1 VIVPVALV
9 VVAGEITG
17 PTGERTCGAPY
28 GHRWRAGEI
37 LIGAAPWT
45 EAAIA
50 DESVGLR
57 ELVEP
62 DR

>member
-1 VIVPVALV
+1 VSGSFSGTEQESGLAEVHAS
-9 VVAGEITG
+9 
-17 PTGERTCGAPY
+17 
-28 GHRWRAGEI
+28 GEI